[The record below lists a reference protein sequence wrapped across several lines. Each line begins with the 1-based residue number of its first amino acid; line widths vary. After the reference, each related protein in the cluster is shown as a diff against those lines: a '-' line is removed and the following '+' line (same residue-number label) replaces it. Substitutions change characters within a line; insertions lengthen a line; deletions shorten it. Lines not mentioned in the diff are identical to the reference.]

1 MGRNTKNISE
11 KAGLKPGSL
20 IYIGDSRVND
30 VEISYIH
37 YTQDS
42 ITEKS
47 IKDLNQID
55 FNDPDGIHWINIY
68 GLNDIPIIEKLG
80 KIFNIDHLFL
90 EDILNTSKRPKV
102 DEIDNIFFII
112 LKMIYQCGEDNKIIS
127 EQISIVMSNNYIL
140 TFQEQP
146 GDVFEPIRER
156 IRIGKGPIRK
166 KTPDYLCYAII
177 DAIVDNYFI
186 VLENFEDRIEE
197 LEEELVESPD
207 KGTLKQ
213 IYSIKS
219 ELIYLKKS
227 VWPLREVL
235 NNIYHGDYSL
245 ISKDLNM
252 YIKDIYEHLI
262 EVNDTIQLFLDT
274 ISNMLDI
281 YLSSISNKMN
291 EVMKILTIFSTIFIP
306 LSFIVGVYGMNFNY
320 IPELNFKYGYY
331 VLWGIMI
338 SIAAGMLIIF
348 KKRKW
353 F

>member
-1 MGRNTKNISE
+1 MRRNTKNISK

-20 IYIGDSRVND
+20 IYIGDNKITD

-37 YTQDS
+37 YTQDH

-47 IKDLNQID
+47 IKDLNQIN
-55 FNDPDGIHWINIY
+55 FNDNSGIHWINVY
-68 GLNDIPIIEKLG
+68 GLNNISVIEKLG
-80 KIFNIDHLFL
+80 KIFNIEHLIL

-102 DEIDNIFFII
+102 DEINNLFFTI
-112 LKMIYQCGEDNKIIS
+112 LKMIYLSDEGNRIIA
-127 EQISIVMSNNYIL
+127 EQISIVMSENYIL
-140 TFQEQP
+140 TFQEKP
-146 GDVFEPIRER
+146 GDVFDTIRER
-156 IRIGKGPIRK
+156 IRMDKGPIRK
-166 KTPDYLCYAII
+166 KSPDYLCYAII

-186 VLENFEDRIEE
+186 VLENFEDRIEY
-197 LEEELVESPD
+197 LEEELVDRPD

-213 IYSIKS
+213 IYNIKS

-235 NNIYHGDYSL
+235 SNIYHGDYSL
-245 ISKDLNM
+245 ISKDLSI

-262 EVNDTIQLFLDT
+262 EVNDTIQLFLDS

-306 LSFIVGVYGMNFNY
+306 LSFIVGIYGMNFQY
-320 IPELNFKYGYY
+320 MPELQFKYGYY
-331 VLWGIMI
+331 VLWVIMLSVVI
-338 SIAAGMLIIF
+338 GMLAVF
-348 KKRKW
+348 KKKKW